1 MGVGPPNH
9 HAIIYCCEANSR
21 RAALAPAQSR
31 TNLGHISVSSY
42 YTKQFSLPHHAQHI
56 QPYPSHRWTGQILL
70 VESPPIPAHPAPI
83 PWRFSGCQIN
93 TQTTQSCNSPL
104 PVSPPPTDLHTGSG
118 RDSPPIL
125 NSLPT
130 HTSSTVPTPST
141 SPVLQE
147 PFHVT
152 ITQPCYPTP
161 HRFYTPISLGLGK
174 INLAFP
180 RIQAGVSAV

>member
-56 QPYPSHRWTGQILL
+56 QPYPSHRWTGQTLL
-70 VESPPIPAHPAPI
+70 VESPPSPAHPAPI

-104 PVSPPPTDLHTGSG
+104 PVSPPPTDLHTLNLPRTARAISRHHHITLLSHSPSLLHANFIGIRQNKFGFSE
-118 RDSPPIL
+118 DS
-125 NSLPT
+125 SRGF
-130 HTSSTVPTPST
+130 S
-141 SPVLQE
+141 
-147 PFHVT
+147 
-152 ITQPCYPTP
+152 
-161 HRFYTPISLGLGK
+161 
-174 INLAFP
+174 
-180 RIQAGVSAV
+180 GVSWTS